1 MVLLLGSECT
11 CPVGALYLE
20 FLVLM
25 QDLCFAW
32 PMVLIV
38 LELT

>member
-20 FLVLM
+20 LFGGSGVEAGLVLCLAM
-25 QDLCFAW
+25 
-32 PMVLIV
+32 V